1 MLAVDG
7 LAQEVE
13 RHDATQQ
20 EQDDHEGDEDGLHP
34 EHRTGASVLAMTSQR
49 SLVVKLTEG
58 AACAEKANQAFTVAA
73 TAAASGVPVS
83 LWLTGEAVWFA
94 VPGRASSFTLE
105 LATPLS
111 ELLDSV
117 LSLGTL
123 TVCGQCAARRS
134 LASGDLV
141 PGARIAGAA
150 TFVEE
155 TLADGVQAL
164 VY

>member
-34 EHRTGASVLAMTSQR
+34 SDRSGDTVHAMTSQR
-49 SLVVKLTEG
+49 SLVLKLTEG
-58 AACAEKANQAFTVAA
+58 AASAEKVNQAFTVAA
-73 TAAASGVPVS
+73 TAAASGVPTS

-94 VPGRASSFTLE
+94 VPGRASSFSLE

-111 ELLDSV
+111 ELLSSV
-117 LSLGTL
+117 IELGTL

-134 LASGDLV
+134 LTQSDLV
-141 PGARIAGAA
+141 DGARIAGAA

-155 TLADGVQAL
+155 SLAEGAQAL